1 MARLSVVVGTAA
13 MLVLLLVVDT
23 SGRPSDMGLFFGRVH
38 PTIVHFPIAL
48 LIIAGLTELLAWRGV
63 FAESK
68 LAKATAPL
76 LFLAAWSAIV
86 AAIAGLYLAQAG
98 GYDASTFA
106 WHQRLGVVI
115 AVLAAF
121 AYVWRSRD
129 EAAVSGGYLAV
140 VGLMIVLVGITGH
153 LGGTLTHGEGYLTR
167 YAPDGIRRILGEP
180 PKSVLSDSPIEDPAT
195 ATVFD
200 TMVKPVLE
208 SKCIACHGAT
218 VRKGGFRLDTPEE
231 IIDGGEDGLA
241 VVPGRS
247 SESDL
252 IRRLWLPTTD
262 RKHMPPLHRPQVTPA
277 EAEMIRWWI
286 DSGASFELLVADA
299 EPDPAIDL
307 IFESWEIEALPEGVF
322 ALDVSDP
329 DTVALAE
336 LRAAGMSASLIAEG
350 SSFLQLRCPD
360 ADACMTAAHVAAI
373 DRLADQVIWIDL
385 GRTNIG
391 DDAAAALARLPHLTR
406 LHLEQ
411 TRVTDAGVTALRG
424 MQYLE
429 YLNLYG
435 TSVTDAAFETLETLP
450 ALSSVYLWQTQV
462 TDGAAEA
469 FRASHPDVH
478 VNLGAT
484 AE

>member
-1 MARLSVVVGTAA
+1 MARLSVVIGTAA

-23 SGRPSDMGLFFGRVH
+23 SGRPSDIGLFFGRVH
-38 PTIVHFPIAL
+38 PTVVHFPIAL
-48 LIIAGLTELLAWRGV
+48 LIVAGLTELLAWRGV

-68 LAKATAPL
+68 LAKATAPI

-86 AAIAGLYLAQAG
+86 AAVAGLYLAQAG

-129 EAAVSGGYLAV
+129 ESTVSGGYLAV
-140 VGLMIVLVGITGH
+140 VGLLIVLVGITGH

-167 YAPDGIRRILGEP
+167 YAPDGIRQVLGEP
-180 PKSVLSDSPIEDPAT
+180 PKSALSDSPIDDPST

-200 TMVKPVLE
+200 TMVRPVFE
-208 SKCIACHGAT
+208 SKCESCHGAA

-231 IIDGGEDGLA
+231 IIDGGEDGRA

-247 SESDL
+247 DESDL
-252 IRRLWLPTTD
+252 VRRLWLPATD
-262 RKHMPPLHRPQVTPA
+262 RKHMPPMHRPQVTPA

-286 DSGASFELLVADA
+286 DAGASFDLLVADA
-299 EPDPAIDL
+299 EPDPAISL
-307 IFESWEIEALPEGVF
+307 IFESWEMEALPEGVF

-336 LRAAGMSASLIAEG
+336 LQAAGMSASLIAEG
-350 SSFLQLRCPD
+350 SPFLQLRCPD
-360 ADACMTAAHVAAI
+360 ADACLTAAQVAAL
-373 DRLADQVIWIDL
+373 DRLADQVIWMDL
-385 GRTNIG
+385 GRTTVD
-391 DDAAAALARLPHLTR
+391 DDAVAALARLPHLTR

-411 TRVTDAGVTALRG
+411 TAVTDAGVSALRG

-435 TSVTDAAFETLETLP
+435 TGVTDATFELLDTLP
-450 ALSSVYLWQTQV
+450 ALTAVYLWQTPV
-462 TDGAAEA
+462 TAEAAEA
-469 FRASHPDVH
+469 FRAGHPDVH
-478 VNLGAT
+478 VNLGAS